1 MNYNLHSRFSIRTR
15 LIILGV
21 IGVIYVVLFILA
33 FPYADTIVAS
43 LVLIPLGVSGWF
55 FGRKGGLIAFVVS
68 VVLTLF
74 LFREVGQ
81 LSWIDIARQTPGIV
95 LSGFVAIG
103 LGWIGELV
111 SMSRQRAIDL
121 ERERQLLQA
130 EVERRIQIES
140 ELEEARD
147 AAETANRAKSTFL
160 ATMSHE
166 LRTPL
171 NAILGYSE
179 MVREQAEDDGLVDYA
194 QDLSRI
200 QEAGSHLLSLIS
212 NILDLS
218 KIEAGRIELQYETVE
233 LDAFIADLVTMVRP
247 EMAVNHNNL
256 LLERVGTL
264 GSIQIDL
271 TRLRQILL
279 NVLQNAAK
287 FTLRGDI
294 HVRVE
299 RDDDAN
305 RMWFTVKDT
314 GIGMTPQQMQRL
326 FQPFV
331 QADSSTTRRF
341 GGSGLGLTIARQL
354 CRLMGGDITV
364 ESELSVG
371 TTFSIYVPLNRS

>member
-1 MNYNLHSRFSIRTR
+1 MNYNLYSRFSIRTR

-111 SMSRQRAIDL
+111 SVSRQRAIDL

-200 QEAGSHLLSLIS
+200 HEAGSHLLSLIS

-299 RDDDAN
+299 RDDELK
-305 RMWFTVKDT
+305 RVWFTVKDT

>member
-15 LIILGV
+15 LIILGM

-68 VVLTLF
+68 VALTLF

-200 QEAGSHLLSLIS
+200 HEAGSHLLSLIS

-364 ESELSVG
+364 ESELSGG

>member
-200 QEAGSHLLSLIS
+200 HEAGSHLLSLIS

-299 RDDDAN
+299 RDDELK
-305 RMWFTVKDT
+305 RVWFTVKDT

-364 ESELSVG
+364 ESELSGG

>member
-15 LIILGV
+15 LIILGM

-68 VVLTLF
+68 VALTLF

-364 ESELSVG
+364 ESEMSVG

>member
-95 LSGFVAIG
+95 LSGFVAVG

-364 ESELSVG
+364 ESELSGG

>member
-1 MNYNLHSRFSIRTR
+1 MNYNLYSRFSIRTR

-95 LSGFVAIG
+95 LSGFVAVG

-200 QEAGSHLLSLIS
+200 HEAGSHLLSLIS

-299 RDDDAN
+299 RDDELK
-305 RMWFTVKDT
+305 RVWFTVKDT

-364 ESELSVG
+364 ESEMSVG